1 MSTTSPKIVAVLL
14 ALAATVEAWAAER
27 IEVPRSDGAST
38 PLMVYEPAAAKT
50 CPPLLLVSH
59 GAGGSEQ
66 GLRYVGEALSADGWR
81 VVVMGHRESGLPV
94 LKQDLRSDGFKG
106 GITALVTDAPAYRPR
121 FLDID
126 AALAWSEQRCHA
138 SFKALLGH
146 SMGAITVMLEAG
158 AHNKLG
164 LAPKGSFDAYVA
176 LSPEGPGPVFPEGAW
191 APIAAPTLLVTGT
204 RDQGLGGDYRWRMQA
219 FDGLGPGCRWLAVV
233 DGANHMN
240 LGGGQFAAGAQK
252 STTTLVSAYL
262 DALRSGRCGTPPALA
277 GVSVR
282 QKPDE

>member
-1 MSTTSPKIVAVLL
+1 MSTLPRIAATLL
-14 ALAATVEAWAAER
+14 ALAAMTQAWAAEHA
-27 IEVPRSDGAST
+27 EAPRADGAAT
-38 PLMVYEPAAAKT
+38 PLMVYEPAAAKG

-66 GLRYVGEALSADGWR
+66 GLRYVGEAMSADGWR

-106 GITALVTDAPAYRPR
+106 GITALVTDTPAYRAR

-126 AALAWSEQRCHA
+126 AALAWSDRRCHA
-138 SFKALLGH
+138 PYKALLGH
-146 SMGAITVMLEAG
+146 SMGAITVVLEAG

-164 LAPKGSFDAYVA
+164 LAPKGDFDAYVA

-191 APIAAPTLLVTGT
+191 APIRAPMLLVTGT

-219 FDGLGPGCRWLAVV
+219 FDGLAPGCRWLAVV

-240 LGGGQFAAGAQK
+240 FGGGQFAAGVQK
-252 STTTLVSAYL
+252 STTTLVATYL
-262 DALRSGRCGTPPALA
+262 DALRAGRCGTPPDLA

-282 QKPDE
+282 QKPRD

>member
-1 MSTTSPKIVAVLL
+1 MLPKIVAALL
-14 ALAATVEAWAAER
+14 VLAAAVQVRAAEQ
-27 IEVPRSDGAST
+27 VQAPRADGAST
-38 PLMVYEPAAAKT
+38 PLMVYEPAVAQS

-59 GAGGSEQ
+59 GAGGSER

-94 LKQDLRSDGFKG
+94 LKRDMRSDGFKG
-106 GITALVTDAPAYRPR
+106 GITSLVTDAPAYRAR
-121 FLDID
+121 FQDID
-126 AALAWSEQRCHA
+126 AALAWSEQRCRA
-138 SFKALLGH
+138 PFKALLGH

-158 AHNKLG
+158 ARNKLG
-164 LAPKGSFDAYVA
+164 LTSKGGFDAYVA

-191 APIAAPTLLVTGT
+191 APIRAPMLLVTGT

-240 LGGGQFAAGAQK
+240 FGGGQFAAGVQRD
-252 STTTLVSAYL
+252 TTRLTAAFL
-262 DALRSGRCGTPPALA
+262 DALRVGRCGQPPVLP
-277 GVSVR
+277 GVSLR
-282 QKPDE
+282 TK

>member
-1 MSTTSPKIVAVLL
+1 MSILPKMAAALL
-14 ALAATVEAWAAER
+14 ALAATVSGQAAER
-27 IEVPRSDGAST
+27 LEAPRADGAST
-38 PLMVYEPAAAKT
+38 PLMVYEPAAAKA

-94 LKQDLRSDGFKG
+94 LKRDLRSDGFKG
-106 GITALVTDAPAYRPR
+106 GITALVTDAPAYRAR
-121 FLDID
+121 FLDVD

-138 SFKALLGH
+138 PFKALLGH

-158 AHNKLG
+158 ARNKLG
-164 LAPKGSFDAYVA
+164 LAPKGGFDAYVA

-191 APIAAPTLLVTGT
+191 APVRAPMLLVTGT

-240 LGGGQFAAGAQK
+240 FGGGQFAADAQR
-252 STTTLVSAYL
+252 STTTLVATYL
-262 DALRSGRCGTPPALA
+262 DALRGGSCGTPPSLA
-277 GVSVR
+277 GVSIK
-282 QKPDE
+282 QKARE